1 MRKLC
6 CERGCDD
13 LAEPGHNRCAD
24 HLGPWLQSE
33 AARKQAAK
41 QGKAARAGIEFYQ
54 TRRWREGSKAFLD
67 RHPLCADCG
76 ELGQVVP
83 ASEVDHITP
92 HRGDARLMWDRSN
105 WQALCKPCHSR
116 KTAREVWHGGVRSSG

>member
-6 CERGCDD
+6 CHPGCDD
-13 LAEPGHNRCAD
+13 LAEVGRARCEE
-24 HLGPWLQSE
+24 HLGPWLIAE

-41 QGKAARAGIEFYQ
+41 LGSAARAGAAFYQ
-54 TRRWREGSKAFLD
+54 TERWRKGSKRFLAQ
-67 RHPLCADCG
+67 HPLCADCG
-76 ELGQVVP
+76 ELGQVIA

-92 HRGDARLMWDRSN
+92 HRGDAKLMWDQSN

-116 KTAREVWHGGVRSSG
+116 KTAREVWHGGRSGPA